1 MPIPDFV
8 AKLRAHIGH
17 DLLWLPS
24 ATAVVFD
31 ERQRVLLGRRSDN
44 GAWELPGGIVDPAEQ
59 PADAAIREV
68 FEETG
73 VIAEPERLV
82 AVWVS
87 PPLAYPNGDQVQYLD
102 LTFRCRAI
110 GGAARVNDA
119 ESSDVGWFADDALP
133 RVSERTL
140 CFLGQATSDNIATDY
155 VFSGVSAVL
164 GDHP

>member
-31 ERQRVLLGRRSDN
+31 ARHRVLLGRRSDT
-44 GAWELPGGIVDPAEQ
+44 GAWQLPGGIVDPAEQ

-82 AVWVS
+82 AVSVT
-87 PPLAYPNGDQVQYLD
+87 PAFAYPNGDQVQYLD
-102 LTFRCRAI
+102 LLFRCRAV

-119 ESSDVGWFADDALP
+119 ESSEVGWYAAAALP
-133 RVSERTL
+133 PVSERTL
-140 CFLGQATSDNIATDY
+140 EFLSQAAADAVATDY
-155 VFSGVSAVL
+155 VFSGISAAI
-164 GDHP
+164 GDQR